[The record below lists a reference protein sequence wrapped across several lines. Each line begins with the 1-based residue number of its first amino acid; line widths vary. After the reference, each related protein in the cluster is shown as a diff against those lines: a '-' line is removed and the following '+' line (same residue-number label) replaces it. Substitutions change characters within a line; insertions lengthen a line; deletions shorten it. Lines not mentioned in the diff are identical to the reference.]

1 MTVKRRGKEDDKSS
15 VIQTERGQNVD
26 KKTKQLLFFHC
37 EMETIK
43 QVFLKSSEEFSQT
56 GANRVYEKYYKKRQ
70 SKCKAYCLIDRIRF
84 QKRGSIGSHPFRK
97 ELTYREIKHF
107 FVFPSNPSVFMLCT
121 TSEKNGKRAYEAFR
135 CAPECVSVICDL
147 TYRASTDP
155 QNILRGLALADHKYS
170 NGYGKS
176 YISNSELYLDGDPF
190 ESAADLRS
198 HDDLLSCDPHMIIPG
213 TPALGAYLES
223 SSSSDFLP
231 RKPMD
236 QCVPQKSSSLNAIN
250 VSNTHK
256 EKTVTGVYSYYELHE
271 PEHRSPSPGDSR
283 LRISHPSPHPLSN
296 KQIGYKEVL
305 TISPP
310 FDMLDKDSP
319 IREKAQIVQGS
330 MKHFNTS
337 PKNQLVSIKSRPRSQ
352 DELEYNEV
360 KKTNRIIIERDIDN
374 GHNLNVNQRRSMSIQ
389 NLLWGDEVTY
399 ISSDPTKG
407 INVTENG
414 PIFMYI
420 TRYASQQ
427 DLSSIKHLNCH
438 FNKSSNLYSFTEE
451 EFRSNDSDIK

>member
-15 VIQTERGQNVD
+15 VMQTERGQNVD
-26 KKTKQLLFFHC
+26 KKTKQLLFFQC
-37 EMETIK
+37 EMETIR
-43 QVFLKSSEEFSQT
+43 QVFLKSGEEFSQT

-135 CAPECVSVICDL
+135 CNPECVSVICDL

-155 QNILRGLALADHKYS
+155 QNILRGLALADKKHS
-170 NGYGKS
+170 NGCGKP
-176 YISNSELYLDGDPF
+176 YISNSELYLDDDF
-190 ESAADLRS
+190 YESPTDLRS
-198 HDDLLSCDPHMIIPG
+198 HDDLLNCDPHVIIPD
-213 TPALGAYLES
+213 TPAVGAYLES

-231 RKPMD
+231 RKTTN
-236 QCVPQKSSSLNAIN
+236 QWVPQKSSSLNAIS
-250 VSNTHK
+250 VSNTHR

-271 PEHRSPSPGDSR
+271 PEHRSPSPGDLR
-283 LRISHPSPHPLSN
+283 LRIPHPSPHPLSN
-296 KQIGYKEVL
+296 KQMRYKEVL
-305 TISPP
+305 MVSPP

-319 IREKAQIVQGS
+319 IREEAQIVQRS
-330 MKHFNTS
+330 MKYFNTS
-337 PKNQLVSIKSRPRSQ
+337 PKDQLVSIKSRPRSRN
-352 DELEYNEV
+352 ELEYNEV
-360 KKTNRIIIERDIDN
+360 KRTSRIIIERDTDN
-374 GHNLNVNQRRSMSIQ
+374 CHNLNVNQRRSVSIQ

-420 TRYASQQ
+420 TRYSTMLIVMAKEFPV
-427 DLSSIKHLNCH
+427 LEVVPSISNWNFFQPSLKILNS
-438 FNKSSNLYSFTEE
+438 K
-451 EFRSNDSDIK
+451 